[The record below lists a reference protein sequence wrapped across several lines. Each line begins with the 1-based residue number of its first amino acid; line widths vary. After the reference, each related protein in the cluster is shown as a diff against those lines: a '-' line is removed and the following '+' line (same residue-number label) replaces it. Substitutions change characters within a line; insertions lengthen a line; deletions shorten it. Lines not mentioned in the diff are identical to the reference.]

1 MSAFILVS
9 NVVSRLI
16 DVSLSISVRIIHLTS
31 DDVKGKIVI
40 FLIIFVNFWVIYGFI
55 VNF

>member
-40 FLIIFVNFWVIYGFI
+40 FLIIFANFRVIYGFI